1 MVALVGSWM
10 LIIAV
15 RAIRAAPNYNKYG
28 ITAHGNFGL
37 AGMTVGAFVGGGLA
51 SHIYDGDEGGDTFW
65 YGVDVAKAFG
75 NVALAAQIGL
85 ASANFEHDPLDS
97 SNMLFG
103 GIEARYF
110 VSDRFM
116 ITADLQMGT
125 GTIHSATLV
134 QTQYGI
140 EGMMKLGQSNFYGT
154 AGYRGSFM
162 NGDGN
167 TDPGDDEGQGGES
180 QFSVG
185 VTMLFGGSLRDIY
198 SGSTPMMTNEMRTL
212 VTINALTFD

>member
-1 MVALVGSWM
+1 MVNISEDGEYDEKSFTGWGVTGSVGKAGNGGFGWQLDADYSS
-10 LIIAV
+10 ASYTGGTY
-15 RAIRAAPNYNKYG
+15 YNKYG

-116 ITADLQMGT
+116 
-125 GTIHSATLV
+125 
-134 QTQYGI
+134 
-140 EGMMKLGQSNFYGT
+140 
-154 AGYRGSFM
+154 
-162 NGDGN
+162 
-167 TDPGDDEGQGGES
+167 
-180 QFSVG
+180 
-185 VTMLFGGSLRDIY
+185 
-198 SGSTPMMTNEMRTL
+198 
-212 VTINALTFD
+212 